1 MRLEETQAARKVLP
15 LPELLRVLEPLR
27 RAVRRVVFTNG
38 CFDLLHAGHVAL
50 LEAAAGQGDILVV
63 GLNSDASIRRLKGPG
78 RPIVPETPRAVLLA
92 SLRVVDYVVVFGE
105 DTPRELIEVL
115 LPDVLVKGE
124 DYPLDQIIGREA
136 VEGHGGRV
144 VRVPL
149 VDGFSTTELL
159 ERITRRGQ

>member
-15 LPELLRVLEPLR
+15 LPELLRVITPLR
-27 RAVRRVVFTNG
+27 RAGRCVAFTNG
-38 CFDLLHAGHVAL
+38 CFDLLHAGHAAL

-63 GLNSDASIRRLKGPG
+63 GLNSDESIRRLKGRG
-78 RPIVPETPRAVLLA
+78 RPITPQTARAVLLA
-92 SLRVVDYVVVFGE
+92 SMAVVDYVVVFEE

-149 VDGFSTTELL
+149 VEGFSTTGLL
-159 ERITRRGQ
+159 ERITRRGE